1 MVWNNY
7 VHGCTLLAEVCFR
20 RERHKR
26 TVNVILLHNKIFCLS
41 ISPVL
46 ETVLVILVFEYTSVT
61 FCFMSDVGAV
71 NCFAFDNIAQA
82 VSLS

>member
-7 VHGCTLLAEVCFR
+7 VHRYALLAEVCFP
-20 RERHKR
+20 RERHK
-26 TVNVILLHNKIFCLS
+26 NNSKCLFCHIMFCLS

-46 ETVLVILVFEYTSVT
+46 KTILVILVFEYTSVT
-61 FCFMSDVGAV
+61 FCFMSGVGAV

-82 VSLS
+82 DGLS